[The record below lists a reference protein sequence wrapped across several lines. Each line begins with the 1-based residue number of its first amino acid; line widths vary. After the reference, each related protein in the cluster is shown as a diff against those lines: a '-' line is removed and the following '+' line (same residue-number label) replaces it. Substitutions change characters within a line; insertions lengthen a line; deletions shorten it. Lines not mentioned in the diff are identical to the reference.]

1 MRERHAEP
9 LPNSVATTTIEA
21 AVNLLS
27 VVFAQ
32 VYFPCRSNS
41 VKEIAGH
48 LGFRWS
54 DSTATGIRTIVW
66 RQEWE
71 TSKAPAAKQAL
82 LTYNVEDCQALE
94 TLTNALVK
102 LGQGS
107 PHAADLPLSEI
118 VNIAKLRWEHPYGF
132 KRNIFDSRTEHH

>member
-1 MRERHAEP
+1 MRERHVKP
-9 LPNSVATTTIEA
+9 LPNSVATPTIEA

-54 DSTATGIRTIVW
+54 DSTATGIRTVVW

-71 TSKAPAAKQAL
+71 TSRAPAAKQAL
-82 LTYNVEDCQALE
+82 LTYNAEDCQALE
-94 TLTNALVK
+94 TLKNALVD

-107 PHAADLPLSEI
+107 PHTGSSPIGEI
-118 VNIAKLRWEHPYGF
+118 VNTAKLRREHPYGF
-132 KRNIFDSRTEHH
+132 KRNTFA